1 MRYILKSIIAA
12 AVSLFSIYATAQDN
26 WPDKL
31 YCRGGLADKS
41 AWNPTKNY
49 PLNHVGDGGC

>member
-12 AVSLFSIYATAQDN
+12 AVSLFSIYAAAQDN

-41 AWNPTKNY
+41 VSFFLKILT
-49 PLNHVGDGGC
+49 